1 MVTHLSLQEDR
12 RISQAAQLKV
22 NAQYLAAAATHLEE
36 LMWKSFEMDSPVPS
50 RSSSTDM
57 FPGSKSPT
65 GMELTG
71 KVDRHIC
78 IPPL

>member
-1 MVTHLSLQEDR
+1 MTLAYYLQDDR

-22 NAQYLAAAATHLEE
+22 NAQYLATASTRLEE

-50 RSSSTDM
+50 RPRSGDM
-57 FPGSKSPT
+57 FTGGKSPT

-71 KVDRHIC
+71 KVRVY
-78 IPPL
+78 LVSL